1 MKKVFASRLLSL
13 CKGRSIAE
21 CAREWGITQAALDRY
36 VKAQRTPTGD
46 SVVEI
51 CKATG
56 VSSDWLLGLS
66 TPGVPEVPAV
76 PAAKPDAASGAPD
89 AYWRGLVASQQE
101 TIAGLTRLL
110 AAAEKPTAPAARC
123 GGRAATKTA

>member
-21 CAREWGITQAALDRY
+21 CAREWGITQASLDRY

-46 SVVEI
+46 SIVEI

-56 VSSDWLLGLS
+56 VSADWLLGLS
-66 TPGVPEVPAV
+66 STSVPSAPSI
-76 PAAKPDAASGAPD
+76 PAAQPDAASASSE
-89 AYWRGLVASQQE
+89 AYWRDLAASQQK
-101 TIAGLTRLL
+101 TISSLTQLL
-110 AAAEKPTAPAARC
+110 TAAQKPIVPART